1 MKKKLLFIPIILC
14 ALGLS
19 SCDASALKD
28 NFTEADQVVET
39 PWSDYVLPATDIV
52 FDEGEEELT
61 LVKGESHTYQ
71 YAIQPRGATVNSLSW
86 TSEDEDVATVENA
99 VVTAVGGG
107 KTKVT
112 VSIPNSEFT
121 PVELNVNVVVPL
133 VDFNLVVPENFKLG
147 WDEQYQFEV
156 YYDPA
161 DTTEKDL
168 IYEITDSTVPGLL
181 SVSDTGLITTTKQNG
196 SATLK
201 VSSSNGNIINEY
213 TLTVNSTAVDSVA
226 INGTVHEV
234 EVNHTLELSATVN
247 PENAYDLE
255 KSGVSFY
262 SRNPEIAS
270 VDKVTGVV
278 LGLTPGTAQI
288 YAKCGDVESPDFE
301 VQVYKV
307 NVTNLDITTN
317 DFTLT
322 NATDDSLTKQ
332 LAYTLTLDR
341 PNHNEPSDASIIF
354 QSNNESVATVSE
366 NGLVTAVG
374 PGNAV
379 ISVIVKQAG
388 LADVEDTVNVTV
400 NIVSKSLSITGG
412 NSFFNDS
419 TLTLSAVLTPLS
431 VSNNEINWSVEQ
443 DPEIVTLSATTGSS
457 VTLTPINNEVSGTV
471 KVKAVNTGG
480 ASNEITVTVNDR
492 PAEFTVGHHYIV
504 GSALYN
510 TGESIRKDGKSSWTD
525 AKYAYH
531 FTYSVADP
539 NVFEQYKGTIKFQ
552 AGDQFKYFVGSDYW
566 VPAWEQN
573 EGWAERGY
581 HIQQDGANN
590 AFVKGQMRF
599 VKENENHEF
608 VASDAA
614 DANIEVVEAGYY
626 DLYAK
631 LYKNADES
639 LWYSLYIE
647 KVANLN
653 VEVSEVTMGLDE
665 AYQIKAHD
673 WIGGLTYEII
683 SGEDYISIN
692 SNGLVVGK
700 GVAGTAVVRV
710 NDDRNVPVDV
720 TFTLQNDAPHISK
733 TIYLNANG
741 LFDTDNVVPFVHSWG
756 ADNASPSEDVMM
768 NKVEGQTIVYSA
780 TIPVDHTK
788 IDFVRC
794 PEGSTSIVW
803 DNIYNQSKDQDIP
816 TDGKDM
822 FTMTG
827 WTDEQDGSHRTY
839 LNGEWSTFDS
849 TTIYTVDSG
858 SGENPPAT
866 NEMVIYFS
874 NNKYWSDVRFYVF
887 NSSTHAQV
895 STWPGQEAEWAFKNE
910 YSQDVYRLVIN
921 TELYDSFIFNGSGGQ
936 TVDILLSSLTGS
948 NNAFYLEDSQ
958 DGTGHYNV
966 GQWSYNP

>member
-1 MKKKLLFIPIILC
+1 MKKKLLFIPVTLF
-14 ALGLS
+14 ALAISG
-19 SCDASALKD
+19 CNTSAFPD

-39 PWSDYVLPATDIV
+39 PWSDFVLPATDII
-52 FDEGEEELT
+52 FEDGEEDIT
-61 LVKGESHTYQ
+61 IVKGETHTYQ
-71 YAIQPRGATVNSLSW
+71 YTIQPRGATLNSLSW
-86 TSEDEDVATVENA
+86 SSNDEDVATVEEGT
-99 VVTAVGGG
+99 VTAVSGG
-107 KTKVT
+107 KAVITA
-112 VSIPNSEFT
+112 SIPNSEFI

-133 VDFNLVVPENFKLG
+133 VDFNLVIPEDFKLG

-156 YYDPA
+156 NYDPV

-181 SVSDTGLITTTKQNG
+181 SVSDIGLITTTKQNG

-201 VSSSNGNIINEY
+201 VSSSNGNIVNEY
-213 TLTVNSTAVDSVA
+213 TLTVNSTAVENVTITS
-226 INGTVHEV
+226 TVHEV
-234 EVNHTLELSATVN
+234 ELNHTLELSATVN
-247 PENAYDLE
+247 PNNAYDLE
-255 KSGVSFY
+255 KSGVSYY
-262 SRNPEIAS
+262 SRNPDIAS
-270 VDKVTGVV
+270 IDKVTGVV
-278 LGLTPGTAQI
+278 LGLKPGTAQI
-288 YAKCGDVESPDFE
+288 YAKCGDVESPDYE

-322 NATDDSLTKQ
+322 NATEEGLSKQ

-341 PNHNEPSDASIIF
+341 PNHEVPSDASIIF
-354 QSNNESVATVSE
+354 QSNDESVATV
-366 NGLVTAVG
+366 NDKGVVTAVG
-374 PGNAV
+374 PGNAT
-379 ISVIVKQAG
+379 ITMIVKQAD
-388 LADVEDTVNVTV
+388 LADLEDTVNVTV
-400 NIVSKSLSITGG
+400 NIVSKTLTITGG
-412 NSFFNDS
+412 NSFYNDS
-419 TLTLSAVLTPLS
+419 TLSLSAVLTPLN
-431 VSNNEINWSVEQ
+431 VSNNEITWSLE
-443 DPEIVTLSATTGSS
+443 EGAGIVSLSATTGAS
-457 VTLTPINNEVSGTV
+457 VTLTPLNNEVSGSV

-531 FTYSVADP
+531 FTYSVTDP
-539 NVFEQYKGTIKFQ
+539 SVYEQYKGTIKFQ

-566 VPAWEQN
+566 VPAWEQQD
-573 EGWAERGY
+573 GWAERGY

-647 KVANLN
+647 KVPTLN
-653 VEVSEVTMGLDE
+653 VEASEITMGVDE

-673 WIGGLTYEII
+673 WIGDITYEII
-683 SGEDYISIN
+683 SGEEYISIN

-700 GVAGTAVVRV
+700 GSAGVAVVRV
-710 NDDRNVPVDV
+710 NDDRDVPVDV
-720 TFTLQNDAPHISK
+720 TITLQNDAPHISK
-733 TIYLNANG
+733 TVYLNANG

-803 DNIYNQSKDQDIP
+803 DNTYNQSKDQDIP

-839 LNGEWSTFDS
+839 LDGEWSTFDS
-849 TTIYTVDSG
+849 LTIYTVDSG

-874 NNKYWSDVRFYVF
+874 NNKNWSDVHFYVF
-887 NSSTHAQV
+887 NSSTHAQA

-910 YSQDVYRLVIN
+910 YNQDVYRLAIN
-921 TELYDSFIFNGSGGQ
+921 TELYDSFIFNGSGCQ
-936 TVDILLSSLTGS
+936 TVDILLSSLTGT

-958 DGTGHYNV
+958 DSSGHYYV